1 MQFSERISR
10 ISVSSTAA
18 VLQKADK
25 LRATGVKLVDFGAG
39 EPDFPT
45 PDHIKQ
51 AAVRALEENF
61 TKYTPTGGTRELKE
75 ALVDRHAKDFGS
87 HYSVEECLVTV
98 GGKQAIFEAMVAT
111 LNDGDE
117 VILPVP
123 YWVSY
128 LDIINY
134 AGGKAVFLE
143 TDEAEDFAVRA
154 DAVEKLITPRTRMIV
169 VNSPNNPTGAV
180 ILRARKWKSSWVW
193 QRGTRF
199 SCCQTSAIA
208 IFSTMTRR
216 FPWGASTDREH
227 LLIVGSLSKTYAMTG
242 WRVGFA
248 LGSSKLLAN
257 MLKLQSHSTS
267 NPTSIAQ
274 KAAVEAL
281 RGSQDSVRAMLAEYR
296 RRRDRV
302 VEGLR
307 AIPDI
312 KCTMPQGA
320 FYAYPNVSAYLNRDG
335 LANTTVLAEKLLEEA
350 HVAVVPGPA
359 FGTQQHVRL
368 SYATSLDQIDEGL
381 RRMAEF
387 FAKFLD
393 RKCPP
398 STARSNSPISS
409 SRKSGGGGIWRR
421 SLTRQTPHPRT
432 SGQSANPCIGEVWVT
447 DDASRFLNGPAAG
460 MTLAEASEK
469 YGPELHGKSWPGRRF
484 PLLAKY
490 IFTSDWLS
498 VQVHPDDAYAAVHDP
513 GNLGKCEMWYFL
525 KTDPDAAILLGLKPG
540 VTKEQ
545 LLPAFKAG
553 TSRDFLQSFRPE
565 QEEAAFLPPG
575 IVHALGPGLVLF
587 EVEENSD
594 LTYRLDDFG
603 RPGLD
608 GNPRPLH
615 LEKGLEVIRPEL
627 PPRRDLP
634 RLELKEKY
642 GTRRLVLASRFFALE
657 ELSVRHTATFH
668 SIAREGGGAFHRGR

>member
-18 VLQKADK
+18 VVQKAEK

-123 YWVSY
+123 YWVSF
-128 LDIINY
+128 LDIIHY

-143 TDEAEDFAVRA
+143 TDEAENFAVRA
-154 DAVEKLITPRTRMIV
+154 EAVEKLITPRTRMIV
-169 VNSPNNPTGAV
+169 LNSPNNPTGAV
-180 ILRARKWKSSWVW
+180 VPREEMERLLAVAARHKVLLLSDECYCHFLYDDPPFSLGSS
-193 QRGTRF
+193 R
-199 SCCQTSAIA
+199 
-208 IFSTMTRR
+208 
-216 FPWGASTDREH
+216 DRDH

-248 LGSSKLLAN
+248 LGSNKLLAN

-296 RRRDRV
+296 RRRDRM

-320 FYAYPNVSAYLNRDG
+320 FYAYPNISAYLNRDG
-335 LANTTVLAEKLLEEA
+335 LADTTVLAEKLLDEA

-368 SYATSLDQIDEGL
+368 SYATSLDHIDEGV
-381 RRMAEF
+381 RRMAAF
-387 FAKFLD
+387 FAKF
-393 RKCPP
+393 
-398 STARSNSPISS
+398 
-409 SRKSGGGGIWRR
+409 
-421 SLTRQTPHPRT
+421 
-432 SGQSANPCIGEVWVT
+432 E
-447 DDASRFLNGPAAG
+447 
-460 MTLAEASEK
+460 AE
-469 YGPELHGKSWPGRRF
+469 
-484 PLLAKY
+484 
-490 IFTSDWLS
+490 
-498 VQVHPDDAYAAVHDP
+498 
-513 GNLGKCEMWYFL
+513 
-525 KTDPDAAILLGLKPG
+525 
-540 VTKEQ
+540 
-545 LLPAFKAG
+545 
-553 TSRDFLQSFRPE
+553 
-565 QEEAAFLPPG
+565 
-575 IVHALGPGLVLF
+575 
-587 EVEENSD
+587 
-594 LTYRLDDFG
+594 
-603 RPGLD
+603 
-608 GNPRPLH
+608 
-615 LEKGLEVIRPEL
+615 
-627 PPRRDLP
+627 
-634 RLELKEKY
+634 
-642 GTRRLVLASRFFALE
+642 
-657 ELSVRHTATFH
+657 
-668 SIAREGGGAFHRGR
+668 

>member
-18 VLQKADK
+18 VVQKADK

-123 YWVSY
+123 YWVSF

-143 TDEAEDFAVRA
+143 TDEAENFAVRA
-154 DAVEKLITPRTRMIV
+154 DAVEKLITPRTKMIV

-180 ILRARKWKSSWVW
+180 VSREEMERLLEVAARHKILLLSDECYCHFLYDDPPFSLGSSK
-193 QRGTRF
+193 
-199 SCCQTSAIA
+199 
-208 IFSTMTRR
+208 
-216 FPWGASTDREH
+216 DREH

-248 LGSSKLLAN
+248 LGSTKLLAN

-281 RGSQDSVRAMLAEYR
+281 RASQDSVRAMLAEYR

-320 FYAYPNVSAYLNRDG
+320 FYAYPNISAYLHRDG
-335 LANTTVLAEKLLEEA
+335 LADTTVLAEKLLEEA

-368 SYATSLDQIDEGL
+368 SYATSLDHIDEGL
-381 RRMAEF
+381 RRMAAF
-387 FAKFLD
+387 FAKFCKATGL
-393 RKCPP
+393 RC
-398 STARSNSPISS
+398 
-409 SRKSGGGGIWRR
+409 SG
-421 SLTRQTPHPRT
+421 
-432 SGQSANPCIGEVWVT
+432 
-447 DDASRFLNGPAAG
+447 D
-460 MTLAEASEK
+460 
-469 YGPELHGKSWPGRRF
+469 
-484 PLLAKY
+484 
-490 IFTSDWLS
+490 
-498 VQVHPDDAYAAVHDP
+498 
-513 GNLGKCEMWYFL
+513 
-525 KTDPDAAILLGLKPG
+525 
-540 VTKEQ
+540 
-545 LLPAFKAG
+545 
-553 TSRDFLQSFRPE
+553 
-565 QEEAAFLPPG
+565 
-575 IVHALGPGLVLF
+575 
-587 EVEENSD
+587 
-594 LTYRLDDFG
+594 
-603 RPGLD
+603 
-608 GNPRPLH
+608 
-615 LEKGLEVIRPEL
+615 
-627 PPRRDLP
+627 
-634 RLELKEKY
+634 
-642 GTRRLVLASRFFALE
+642 
-657 ELSVRHTATFH
+657 
-668 SIAREGGGAFHRGR
+668 

>member
-18 VLQKADK
+18 VVQKADK

-98 GGKQAIFEAMVAT
+98 GGKQAIFQAMVAT

-123 YWVSY
+123 YWVSF
-128 LDIINY
+128 LDIIHY

-143 TDEAEDFAVRA
+143 TDEAENFAVRA
-154 DAVEKLITPRTRMIV
+154 EAVEELITPRTRMIV

-180 ILRARKWKSSWVW
+180 VPREEMEKLLAVAARHKLLLLSDECYCHFLYDDPPFSLGSS
-193 QRGTRF
+193 Q
-199 SCCQTSAIA
+199 
-208 IFSTMTRR
+208 
-216 FPWGASTDREH
+216 DRDH

-248 LGSSKLLAN
+248 LGSHKLLAH

-281 RGSQDSVRAMLAEYR
+281 RASQDPVRAMLAEYR

-312 KCTMPQGA
+312 KCTLPQGA
-320 FYAYPNVSAYLNRDG
+320 FYAYPNISAYLNRDG
-335 LANTTVLAEKLLEEA
+335 LANTTVLAEKLLDEA

-359 FGTQQHVRL
+359 FGTQKHVRL
-368 SYATSLDQIDEGL
+368 SYATSLNHIDEGL
-381 RRMAEF
+381 KRMAAF
-387 FAKFLD
+387 FAKF
-393 RKCPP
+393 
-398 STARSNSPISS
+398 
-409 SRKSGGGGIWRR
+409 
-421 SLTRQTPHPRT
+421 
-432 SGQSANPCIGEVWVT
+432 
-447 DDASRFLNGPAAG
+447 
-460 MTLAEASEK
+460 EA
-469 YGPELHGKSWPGRRF
+469 
-484 PLLAKY
+484 
-490 IFTSDWLS
+490 
-498 VQVHPDDAYAAVHDP
+498 Q
-513 GNLGKCEMWYFL
+513 
-525 KTDPDAAILLGLKPG
+525 
-540 VTKEQ
+540 
-545 LLPAFKAG
+545 
-553 TSRDFLQSFRPE
+553 
-565 QEEAAFLPPG
+565 
-575 IVHALGPGLVLF
+575 
-587 EVEENSD
+587 
-594 LTYRLDDFG
+594 
-603 RPGLD
+603 
-608 GNPRPLH
+608 
-615 LEKGLEVIRPEL
+615 
-627 PPRRDLP
+627 
-634 RLELKEKY
+634 
-642 GTRRLVLASRFFALE
+642 
-657 ELSVRHTATFH
+657 
-668 SIAREGGGAFHRGR
+668 